1 MKVFISWSGNRSRQ
15 VAELLNNWLECVLQ
29 AADPWMSSKDI
40 DRGALWFSEITD
52 QLATTKI
59 GIVCLTKANLNKPW
73 ILFESGALAKG
84 LSSNKV
90 CTFLIDL
97 EPNDISDPLAQFNHT
112 FPDKEGLYQLART
125 LNNSLDNSLRE
136 SILQNVFDT
145 YWSQFEKDFK
155 TIMKSTSDEE
165 VKIERT
171 ENEVLG
177 DVLSTIRNVDR
188 RLRRIETESDHSSS
202 NNDTRKRRGNNYI
215 SQEEAHNRIKML
227 ISAGLDDDEILKSL
241 KEKVPAYWMKK
252 KLGDIREDIE
262 RE

>member
-29 AADPWMSSKDI
+29 AVDPWMSSKDI

-145 YWSQFEKDFK
+145 YWPQFEKDFK
-155 TIMKSTSDEE
+155 SIMKSTSDEE

-188 RLRRIETESDHSSS
+188 RLRRIETDSDHSSS
-202 NNDTRKRRGNNYI
+202 NNEKRSSRYSKYI
-215 SQEEAHNRIKML
+215 PQDIAKKRIITL
-227 ISAGLDDDEILKSL
+227 IGAGLSDEEIMKSLTGEVPNIWMSKNISDIRDEIGA
-241 KEKVPAYWMKK
+241 E
-252 KLGDIREDIE
+252 
-262 RE
+262 